1 MSGGM
6 QRFVTLQ
13 QAAPQK
19 RLASERRH
27 DFREIVDG
35 FEPSAAAAQSSRCSQ
50 CGIPFCQIHCPLTN
64 AIPDWLKL
72 TAEGRLEE
80 AYALS
85 ASTNALPEICGRICP
100 QDRLCEGNCV
110 LEKGFAAVTIGAVE
124 TFLTET
130 AFQNGWVKA
139 PRPMR
144 ELGRSVGIVGSGP
157 GGLAAA
163 ASLRRRGYKVDI
175 YERQDRAGGLLIY
188 GIPNFKLDK
197 SVVARRI
204 ALSEEAGIRFHLN
217 CEIGRDVSLAELRRQ
232 HDAVLLATGTYRPRA
247 LDIEGAERTV
257 AALDYLIAA
266 NRVGLG
272 DTVREFQ
279 NGKFN
284 ARGKQVVVIGGGD
297 TAMDCVRT
305 AVRQEAASVTCL
317 YRRDRAGMPGSR
329 REVTHA
335 EEEGVRFEWQAAPVG
350 FEGTKRRISAV
361 VNRRTQLGV
370 ADASGRSAPAALVG
384 ENFAI
389 PADLVIAALGFEPED
404 LPMLLDE
411 GLGVTR
417 NRTLAID
424 PKRFTTSLE
433 GVFAA
438 GDIVRGA
445 SLVVWAI
452 RDGQDA
458 AESMHHY
465 VTAKLDRTI
474 AAAAE

>member
-1 MSGGM
+1 M
-6 QRFVTLQ
+6 QQFVSLQ
-13 QAAPQK
+13 QGPPEK

-27 DFREIVDG
+27 DFREILDP
-35 FEPSAAAAQSSRCSQ
+35 FEPTAAAAQSSRCSQ

-72 TAEGRLEE
+72 TAEGRLQE

-110 LEKGFAAVTIGAVE
+110 LERGFGAVTIGAVE

-130 AFQNGWVKA
+130 AFQNGWVKT
-139 PRPMR
+139 PGPSR
-144 ELGRSVGIVGSGP
+144 ELGRSIGIVGSGP
-157 GGLAAA
+157 AGLAAA
-163 ASLRRRGYKVDI
+163 ADLRRRGYAVNI

-197 SVVARRI
+197 SIVARRI
-204 ALSEEAGIRFHLN
+204 ALLEEADVRFHLN
-217 CEIGRDVSLAELRRQ
+217 CEIGRDLSLKELRSQ
-232 HDAVLLATGTYRPRA
+232 HDAILLATGTYRPRA
-247 LDIEGAERTV
+247 LEIESAERTI

-266 NRVGLG
+266 NRIGLG
-272 DTVREFQ
+272 DTVGDFQ
-279 NGKFN
+279 NGRLN
-284 ARGKQVVVIGGGD
+284 ARGKRVVVIGGGD

-305 AVRQEAASVTCL
+305 AVRQEAKSVTCL
-317 YRRDRAGMPGSR
+317 YRRDRASMPGSR
-329 REVTHA
+329 REVAHA
-335 EEEGVRFEWQAAPVG
+335 EEEGVHFEWQAAPVG
-350 FEGTKRRISAV
+350 FEFSKRRIAAV
-361 VNRRTQLGV
+361 VARRTQLGV
-370 ADASGRSAPAALVG
+370 ADASGRAAPAALVG
-384 ENFAI
+384 DSYAV

-404 LPMLLDE
+404 LPARLDE

-417 NRTLAID
+417 HRTLAID

-458 AESMHHY
+458 AQAMHEY
-465 VTAKLDRTI
+465 VMAKLTRMT

>member
-1 MSGGM
+1 MHQFTTLPQVSPSKRPAGERRQDFEEISGG
-6 QRFVTLQ
+6 FDP
-13 QAAPQK
+13 A
-19 RLASERRH
+19 
-27 DFREIVDG
+27 G
-35 FEPSAAAAQSSRCSQ
+35 AAAQASRCSQ
-50 CGIPFCQIHCPLTN
+50 CGIPFCQVHCPLTN

-85 ASTNALPEICGRICP
+85 AATNSFPEVCGRICP

-110 LEKGFAAVTIGAVE
+110 LEKGFASVTIGAVE

-130 AFQNGWVKA
+130 AFRNGWVRA
-139 PRPMR
+139 PKPARD
-144 ELGRSVGIVGSGP
+144 LGQSVAIVGSGP
-157 GGLAAA
+157 AGLAAA
-163 ASLRRRGYKVDI
+163 GHLRRRGYGVEI

-197 SVVARRI
+197 SIVARRI
-204 ALSEEAGIRFHLN
+204 ALCEEAGIRFHLN
-217 CEIGRDVSLAELRRQ
+217 CEIGRDVSFAELRAR
-232 HDAVLLATGTYRPRA
+232 HDAVLLATGVYQPRP
-247 LDIEGAERTV
+247 LGIEGAERTV

-266 NRVGLG
+266 NRAGLG
-272 DTVREFQ
+272 DDVPEVR
-279 NGKFN
+279 GGRLD
-284 ARGKQVVVIGGGD
+284 ARGKRVVVIGGGD

-305 AVRQEAASVTCL
+305 AVRQDAASVTCL
-317 YRRDRAGMPGSR
+317 YRRDRASMPGSR

-335 EEEGVRFEWQAAPVG
+335 EEEGVVFEWQAAPVG
-350 FEGTKRRISAV
+350 LDGTKRKIGAV
-361 VNRRTQLGV
+361 LARRTQLGV
-370 ADASGRSAPAALVG
+370 ADASGRAAPAALVG
-384 ENFAI
+384 EPFGV
-389 PADLVIAALGFEPED
+389 PADLVVAALGFEPED
-404 LPMLLDE
+404 LPGRLDA

-417 NRTLAID
+417 SRTLAID

-458 AESMHHY
+458 AESIHHWI
-465 VTAKLDRTI
+465 VSR
-474 AAAAE
+474 AAAGLGVAAE

>member
-1 MSGGM
+1 MAAGM
-6 QRFVTLQ
+6 QRFVTLP

-19 RLASERRH
+19 RAAAERRL
-27 DFREIVDG
+27 DFREIAEG
-35 FEPSAAAAQSSRCSQ
+35 FDPGAAAAQASRCSQ
-50 CGIPFCQIHCPLTN
+50 CGIPFCQVHCPLTN

-72 TAEGRLEE
+72 TAEGRVEE

-85 ASTNALPEICGRICP
+85 ASTNSFPEVCGRICP

-110 LEKGFAAVTIGAVE
+110 IEPGFEAVTIGAVE

-130 AFQNGWVKA
+130 AFRNGWVKA
-139 PRPMR
+139 PRPQR

-157 GGLAAA
+157 AGLSAAA
-163 ASLRRRGYKVDI
+163 RLRKRGYRVEV
-175 YERQDRAGGLLIY
+175 YERQDRAGGLLLY

-204 ALSEEAGIRFHLN
+204 ALLEEAGIHFHLN
-217 CEIGRDVSLAELRRQ
+217 CEIGHDVEFAELRRR
-232 HDAVLLATGTYRPRA
+232 HDAVLLATGVYQPRP
-247 LDIEGAERTV
+247 LGIEDAER
-257 AALDYLIAA
+257 AIPALDYLIAA
-266 NRVGLG
+266 NRAGLG
-272 DTVREFQ
+272 DEVPELRSGRLDA
-279 NGKFN
+279 NG
-284 ARGKQVVVIGGGD
+284 RRVVVIGGGD

-305 AVRQEAASVTCL
+305 AVRQGAASVTCL

-329 REVTHA
+329 REVAHA
-335 EEEGVRFEWQAAPVG
+335 EEEGVRFDWQAAPVA
-350 FEGTKRRISAV
+350 FEATKRKITSVTA
-361 VNRRTQLGV
+361 RRTQLGL
-370 ADASGRSAPAALVG
+370 ADASGRPAPAALVG
-384 ENFAI
+384 EPFAV

-404 LPMLLDE
+404 LPARFDS

-417 NRTLAID
+417 HRTLAID
-424 PKRFTTSLE
+424 PKRFSTSLE

-458 AESMHHY
+458 AESIHQWISARAETPLS
-465 VTAKLDRTI
+465 V
-474 AAAAE
+474 AAE